1 MKDIDEP
8 DFTATYNPVTNSWTA
23 AWKWSEGKEPGVLQN
38 KVEVYDVPHEAR
50 ELYEEELG
58 NWIEEGWL
66 LP

>member
-1 MKDIDEP
+1 MNLTLLRLMILLP
-8 DFTATYNPVTNSWTA
+8 TLCLQ